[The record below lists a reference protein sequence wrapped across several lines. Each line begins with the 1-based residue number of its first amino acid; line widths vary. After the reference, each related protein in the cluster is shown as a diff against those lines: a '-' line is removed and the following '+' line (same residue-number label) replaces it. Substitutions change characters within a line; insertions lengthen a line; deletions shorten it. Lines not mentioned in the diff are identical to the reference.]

1 MMQPVTAQPGFS
13 SMGMVPLNVPP
24 GLEYLNQLDMLLV
37 KQKVEGL
44 EAVLGFETQN
54 KYVIRNSMG
63 QDVFKAKEDSDCCSR
78 MMCGNVRPFSVA
90 VTDFQDREV
99 MLFSRPFNCC
109 LQSIEVQSPPGT
121 VIGSVQQECNLCSS
135 EFVVYDQSDNPTL
148 RISGPPSCFAFSL
161 CGDVEFQVLTGDGS
175 TEIGKITKQWSGFLR
190 EGFTDADN
198 FGISFPMDL
207 DVRMKATLLGALF
220 LIDFMYF
227 EKGSDD

>member
-1 MMQPVTAQPGFS
+1 M
-13 SMGMVPLNVPP
+13 
-24 GLEYLNQLDMLLV
+24 
-37 KQKVEGL
+37 
-44 EAVLGFETQN
+44 
-54 KYVIRNSMG
+54 
-63 QDVFKAKEDSDCCSR
+63 
-78 MMCGNVRPFSVA
+78 
-90 VTDFQDREV
+90 
-99 MLFSRPFNCC
+99 
-109 LQSIEVQSPPGT
+109 
-121 VIGSVQQECNLCSS
+121 
-135 EFVVYDQSDNPTL
+135 YDQSDNPTL

>member
-1 MMQPVTAQPGFS
+1 
-13 SMGMVPLNVPP
+13 MGMVPLNVPP

-109 LQSIEVQSPPGT
+109 LQSIEVHSPPGT
-121 VIGSVQQECNLCSS
+121 VIGSVQQEW
-135 EFVVYDQSDNPTL
+135 YTQKP
-148 RISGPPSCFAFSL
+148 
-161 CGDVEFQVLTGDGS
+161 
-175 TEIGKITKQWSGFLR
+175 
-190 EGFTDADN
+190 
-198 FGISFPMDL
+198 
-207 DVRMKATLLGALF
+207 
-220 LIDFMYF
+220 
-227 EKGSDD
+227 